1 MSEPFIGEIRM
12 AGFSFAPKGFA
23 LCNGQ
28 ILPIAQ
34 NQALFAI
41 LGTTFGGNGQT
52 TFALPDLRGRTPI
65 SFGTSQQGTF
75 TLGQPGGEVAH
86 TLGPTEMPLHT
97 HQLTGATAPV
107 ASQRSPSGNYYG
119 VAQQQSGGNFSLYS
133 GPPAAS
139 TMSMEVSGH
148 NGGGQ
153 PHSNMQPYLV
163 VNFYIALVG
172 IFPSRN

>member
-28 ILPIAQ
+28 LLPISQ

-41 LGTTFGGNGQT
+41 LGTTFGGDGRT
-52 TFALPDLRGRTPI
+52 TFGLPDLRGRTPI
-65 SFGTSQQGTF
+65 AFGTSQQGTF
-75 TLGQPGGEVAH
+75 TLGQAGGEVAH

-107 ASQRSPSGNYYG
+107 GNQRSPSGNYYG
-119 VAQQQSGGNFSLYS
+119 VAQMSGNFSLYS
-133 GPPAAS
+133 GAPAS

-148 NGGGQ
+148 QGGGQ
-153 PHSNMQPYLV
+153 PHNNMQPYLV
-163 VNFYIALVG
+163 VSFYIALVG